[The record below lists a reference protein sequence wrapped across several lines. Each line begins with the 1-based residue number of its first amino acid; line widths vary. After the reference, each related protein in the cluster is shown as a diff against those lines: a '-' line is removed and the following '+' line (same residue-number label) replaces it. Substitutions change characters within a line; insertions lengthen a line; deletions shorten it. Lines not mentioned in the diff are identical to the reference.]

1 MDEKM
6 SLVGRAMLVC
16 TQQLSRFFVKSITTR
31 YMSTLDE
38 LNALLDE
45 ILPEFAGTEADQIAL
60 VSKIANDEERKQ
72 RINGYDP
79 ISQIPVA

>member
-1 MDEKM
+1 
-6 SLVGRAMLVC
+6 MLVC
-16 TQQLSRFFVKSITTR
+16 TQQLSRFFFEINSSI

-79 ISQIPVA
+79 ISKIPVA